1 MDLGPVVR
9 PAMAGAI
16 TNWAV
21 VSANTEDTNSDNDSA
36 DQTLMVTW
44 WTLYLPTVMN

>member
-16 TNWAV
+16 TNRAV
-21 VSANTEDTNSDNDSA
+21 VSANTEDTNPDKDSA
-36 DQTLMVTW
+36 DQTLMVTR
-44 WTLYLPTVMN
+44 WTRYLSAVMN